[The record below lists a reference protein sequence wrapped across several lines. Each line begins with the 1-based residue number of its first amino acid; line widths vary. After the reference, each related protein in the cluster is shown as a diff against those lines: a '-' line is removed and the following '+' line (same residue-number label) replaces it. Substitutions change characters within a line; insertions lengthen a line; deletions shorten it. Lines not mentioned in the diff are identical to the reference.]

1 MAHDHDHG
9 ADHHGHGHGH
19 GGSGIGQRQ
28 RHLLPPHSHDAADAF
43 DQALTTSRAGMRA
56 LWGSFAVLLAT
67 AAIQAVVVWLTG
79 SVALLSDTLHNLAD
93 AGTAIPLAIA
103 FRLGRRA
110 ASRRFT
116 YGYGRAEDVAGLVV
130 LLVIAGSAV
139 LALVESVR
147 RIVHPQDVHQIP
159 ALAAAAVIGFAG
171 NEIAARWRIRT
182 GRRIGSAA
190 LVADGLHA
198 RADGFTSLAVLVAAG
213 GAALGWLWVDPL
225 VGVVVSVAIGV
236 VLIGAGRSVLSRL
249 LDAAD
254 PATVERTRVLAG
266 AVDGVRGVEEVRLRW
281 SGHGQLA
288 ELTVTVDR
296 DLSLVAAHDIAHRVE
311 HELLHGVARLVRAHV
326 HPHPAPVPQVDDH
339 SVVAHHTAFD
349 LADTHR

>member
-1 MAHDHDHG
+1 MGHE
-9 ADHHGHGHGH
+9 HGHGHGH
-19 GGSGIGQRQ
+19 GHRRGLAGRV
-28 RHLLPPHSHDAADAF
+28 RHLLTPHSHDVADQF
-43 DQALTTSRAGMRA
+43 DEALTSSRDGLRA

-67 AAIQAVVVWLTG
+67 ALAQAAVVALTG

-130 LLVIAGSAV
+130 VLVIAVSAV
-139 LALVESVR
+139 LALAESVQ
-147 RIVHPQDVHQIP
+147 RILAPQDVRQLP
-159 ALAAAAVIGFAG
+159 ALAGAAVLGFVG
-171 NEIAARWRIRT
+171 NEVAARWRTRT

-190 LVADGLHA
+190 LVADGMHA

-213 GAALGWLWVDPL
+213 GAALGWRWVDPAVGLL
-225 VGVVVSVAIGV
+225 VALAIGL
-236 VLIGAGRSVLSRL
+236 VLIGAGRTVLGRL

-254 PATVERTRVLAG
+254 PQTVEQARALAG
-266 AVDGVRGVEEVRLRW
+266 AVPGVRGVEEVRLRW

-296 DLSLVAAHDIAHRVE
+296 QASLLAAHDVAHQVE
-311 HELLHGVARLVRAHV
+311 HRLLHGVPRLVRAHV
-326 HPHPAPVPQVDDH
+326 HPHPAAAADTDDH
-339 SVVAHHTAFD
+339 ACVAHHTRFD
-349 LADTHR
+349 LAERAG